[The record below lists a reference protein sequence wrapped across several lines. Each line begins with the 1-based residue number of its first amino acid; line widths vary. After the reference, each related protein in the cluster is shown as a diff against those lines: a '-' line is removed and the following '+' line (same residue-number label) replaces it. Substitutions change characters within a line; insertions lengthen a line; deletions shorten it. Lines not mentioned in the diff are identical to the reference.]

1 MDKLI
6 EAVKVSIPYIITYL
20 VLILVF
26 AFFVYL
32 YNLKLALILAFIQ
45 FTWPFGVAIV
55 LIAEYRYF
63 YVRKKLQHH
72 DYRQLDVFMYDQLY
86 LKELQSLKQKVNDE
100 RNRELLNQKEREDY
114 IRLWSHEI
122 KTPLTRMK
130 LMLDDNHQNSNNK
143 LQKQVRIIQS
153 QLDLLLTYERI
164 KSFNSDIH
172 FKEVNLREECNHCL
186 KNLMEMAIDKNL
198 IVQNNLPN
206 VTYLTDEKWLKI
218 VIEQL
223 LMNAIKYSNDNG
235 QIKIE
240 LQKNVLKISDNG
252 IGIYAE
258 DLPEIFKAGYIGKN
272 TRQNE
277 NASGLGL
284 YIVNQICQKL
294 NIGINVQ
301 SVENHGT
308 TVNLYLVS
316 KLIQK

>member
-1 MDKLI
+1 MDKLK
-6 EAVKVSIPYIITYL
+6 EAIKVSIPYIITYL
-20 VLILVF
+20 ILILIF

-32 YNLKLALILAFIQ
+32 YNLKWVLVLAFVQ
-45 FTWPFGVAIV
+45 FTWPFGLL
-55 LIAEYRYF
+55 LIFVAEYRYF
-63 YVRKKLQHH
+63 YVRKKLHHH
-72 DYRQLDVFMYDQLY
+72 DYRQSDVFMRDQLY

-100 RNRELLNQKEREDY
+100 RNQELLTQKEREDY

-130 LMLDDNHQNSNNK
+130 LMLDDDHQNSNNK
-143 LQKQVRIIQS
+143 LQKQVKIIQS

-198 IVQNNLPN
+198 TVQNNLPS

-218 VIEQL
+218 VLEQL

-252 IGIYAE
+252 IGICAE

-284 YIVNQICQKL
+284 YLIKQICKKM
-294 NIGINVQ
+294 NIGIDIQ

>member
-1 MDKLI
+1 M
-6 EAVKVSIPYIITYL
+6 
-20 VLILVF
+20 
-26 AFFVYL
+26 
-32 YNLKLALILAFIQ
+32 ILAFIQ

-63 YVRKKLQHH
+63 NIKKKLQHH
-72 DYRQLDVFMYDQLY
+72 DYRQSDVFMYDQLY

-130 LMLDDNHQNSNNK
+130 LMLDDDHQNSNNK

-284 YIVNQICQKL
+284 YLIKQICKKM
-294 NIGINVQ
+294 NIGIDIQ

>member
-1 MDKLI
+1 M
-6 EAVKVSIPYIITYL
+6 
-20 VLILVF
+20 
-26 AFFVYL
+26 
-32 YNLKLALILAFIQ
+32 ILAFIQ

-72 DYRQLDVFMYDQLY
+72 DYRQSDVFMYDQLY

-130 LMLDDNHQNSNNK
+130 LMLDDDHQNSNNK

-277 NASGLGL
+277 NAIL
-284 YIVNQICQKL
+284 
-294 NIGINVQ
+294 
-301 SVENHGT
+301 
-308 TVNLYLVS
+308 
-316 KLIQK
+316 

>member
-1 MDKLI
+1 MDKLK
-6 EAVKVSIPYIITYL
+6 EAIKVSIPYIITYL
-20 VLILVF
+20 ILILIF

-32 YNLKLALILAFIQ
+32 YNLKWVLVLAFVQ
-45 FTWPFGVAIV
+45 FTWPFGLL
-55 LIAEYRYF
+55 LIFVAEYRYF
-63 YVRKKLQHH
+63 YVRKKLHHH
-72 DYRQLDVFMYDQLY
+72 DYRQSDVFMRDQLY

-100 RNRELLNQKEREDY
+100 RNQELLTQKEREDY

-130 LMLDDNHQNSNNK
+130 LMLDDDHQNSNNK
-143 LQKQVRIIQS
+143 LQKQVKIIQS

-198 IVQNNLPN
+198 TVQNNLPS

-218 VIEQL
+218 VLEQL

-252 IGIYAE
+252 IGICAE

-284 YIVNQICQKL
+284 YLIKQICKKM
-294 NIGINVQ
+294 NIGIDIQ

-308 TVNLYLVS
+308 TVNLSLVS

>member
-6 EAVKVSIPYIITYL
+6 ETVKVSIPYIITYL

-72 DYRQLDVFMYDQLY
+72 DYRQSDVFMYDQLY

-130 LMLDDNHQNSNNK
+130 LMLDDDHQNSNNK
-143 LQKQVRIIQS
+143 LQKQVKIIQS

-252 IGIYAE
+252 IGICAE

-284 YIVNQICQKL
+284 YLIKQICKKM
-294 NIGINVQ
+294 NIGIDIQ

-308 TVNLYLVS
+308 TVNLSLVS

>member
-1 MDKLI
+1 MDKLK
-6 EAVKVSIPYIITYL
+6 EAIKVSIPYIITYL
-20 VLILVF
+20 ILILIF

-32 YNLKLALILAFIQ
+32 YNLKWVLVLAFVQ
-45 FTWPFGVAIV
+45 FTWPFGLL
-55 LIAEYRYF
+55 LIFVAEYRYF
-63 YVRKKLQHH
+63 YVRKKLHHH
-72 DYRQLDVFMYDQLY
+72 DYRQSDVFMRDQLY

-100 RNRELLNQKEREDY
+100 RNQELLTQKEREDY

-130 LMLDDNHQNSNNK
+130 LMLDDDHQNSNNK
-143 LQKQVRIIQS
+143 LQKQVKIIQS

-252 IGIYAE
+252 IGICAE

-284 YIVNQICQKL
+284 YLVKQICQKI
-294 NIGINVQ
+294 NIGIDIQ
-301 SVENHGT
+301 SVENYGT

>member
-1 MDKLI
+1 MDKLKEVI
-6 EAVKVSIPYIITYL
+6 KVSIPYIITYL
-20 VLILVF
+20 ILILIF

-32 YNLKLALILAFIQ
+32 YNLKWVLVLAFVQ
-45 FTWPFGVAIV
+45 FTWPFGLL
-55 LIAEYRYF
+55 LIFVAEYRYF
-63 YVRKKLQHH
+63 YVRKKLHHH
-72 DYRQLDVFMYDQLY
+72 DYRQSDVFMRDQLY

-100 RNRELLNQKEREDY
+100 RNQELLTQKEREDY

-130 LMLDDNHQNSNNK
+130 LMLDDDHQNSNNK
-143 LQKQVRIIQS
+143 LQKQVKIIQS

-252 IGIYAE
+252 IGICAE

-284 YIVNQICQKL
+284 YLIKQICKKM
-294 NIGINVQ
+294 NIGIDIQ

>member
-1 MDKLI
+1 M
-6 EAVKVSIPYIITYL
+6 
-20 VLILVF
+20 
-26 AFFVYL
+26 
-32 YNLKLALILAFIQ
+32 
-45 FTWPFGVAIV
+45 
-55 LIAEYRYF
+55 R
-63 YVRKKLQHH
+63 
-72 DYRQLDVFMYDQLY
+72 DQLY

-100 RNRELLNQKEREDY
+100 RNQELLTQKEREDY

-130 LMLDDNHQNSNNK
+130 LMLDDDHQNSNNK

-172 FKEVNLREECNHCL
+172 FKEVNLKDECNHCL

-198 IVQNNLPN
+198 TVQNNLPS

-252 IGIYAE
+252 IGICAE

-284 YIVNQICQKL
+284 YLVKQICQKI
-294 NIGINVQ
+294 NIGIDIQ
-301 SVENHGT
+301 SVENYGT

>member
-1 MDKLI
+1 MDKLK
-6 EAVKVSIPYIITYL
+6 EAIKVSIPYIITYL
-20 VLILVF
+20 ILILIF

-32 YNLKLALILAFIQ
+32 YNLKWVLVLAFVQ
-45 FTWPFGVAIV
+45 FTWPFGLL
-55 LIAEYRYF
+55 LIFVAEYRYF
-63 YVRKKLQHH
+63 YVRKKLHHH
-72 DYRQLDVFMYDQLY
+72 DYRQSDVFMRDQLY

-130 LMLDDNHQNSNNK
+130 LMLDDDHQNSNNK
-143 LQKQVRIIQS
+143 LQKQVKIIQS

-186 KNLMEMAIDKNL
+186 KNLMEMAIDKKL
-198 IVQNNLPN
+198 TVQNNLPS

-218 VIEQL
+218 VLEQL

-252 IGIYAE
+252 IGICAE

-284 YIVNQICQKL
+284 YLVKQICQKI
-294 NIGINVQ
+294 NIGIDIQ
-301 SVENHGT
+301 SVENYGT

>member
-1 MDKLI
+1 M
-6 EAVKVSIPYIITYL
+6 
-20 VLILVF
+20 
-26 AFFVYL
+26 
-32 YNLKLALILAFIQ
+32 ILAFIQ

-63 YVRKKLQHH
+63 YVIKKLQHH
-72 DYRQLDVFMYDQLY
+72 DYRQSDVFMYDQLY

-130 LMLDDNHQNSNNK
+130 LMLDDDHQNSNNK

-284 YIVNQICQKL
+284 YLIKQICKKM
-294 NIGINVQ
+294 NIGIDIQ

>member
-1 MDKLI
+1 MDKLT

-308 TVNLYLVS
+308 TVNLSLVS

>member
-63 YVRKKLQHH
+63 YVRKKLHHH
-72 DYRQLDVFMYDQLY
+72 DYRQSDVFMRDQLY

-130 LMLDDNHQNSNNK
+130 LMLDDDHQNSNNK

-172 FKEVNLREECNHCL
+172 FKEVNLKEECNHCL

-198 IVQNNLPN
+198 TVQNNLPN

-252 IGIYAE
+252 IGICAE

-284 YIVNQICQKL
+284 YLIKQICKKM
-294 NIGINVQ
+294 NIGIDIQ

-308 TVNLYLVS
+308 TVNLSLVS